1 MLMRS
6 ARLGI
11 LTLGLAL
18 MAAPALAQ
26 DDGDTGQEGAAQAAD
41 TSKVTRTWEIYLK
54 SGQRIAFT
62 GQMNWGGAAKGP
74 GQFLSDYQA
83 YVAGG
88 SLPPISRYSFPAKA
102 GSTDPAADIVID
114 LREVIAV
121 VQKF

>member
-6 ARLGI
+6 ARLGV
-11 LTLGLAL
+11 LMLGLAL
-18 MAAPALAQ
+18 VAAPAPAQ
-26 DDGDTGQEGAAQAAD
+26 DETD
-41 TSKVTRTWEIYLK
+41 TSTITRTWEIYLK

-62 GQMNWGGAAKGP
+62 GQLNWGGTAKGP
-74 GQFLSDYQA
+74 SQFLSDYQA

-88 SLPPISRYSFPAKA
+88 SLPPISRYSFPSKA
-102 GSTDPAADIVID
+102 GTADASADIVID